1 MRESQLEGAQDFLDD
16 YIYRN
21 KKRKAANLEKGD

>member
-1 MRESQLEGAQDFLDD
+1 MRETQLEGAQDFLDD
-16 YIYRN
+16 CIYKM

>member
-21 KKRKAANLEKGD
+21 KKRKAAPTKGD